1 MEGDYKN
8 AVPASISVE
17 FVEGEDDHFKR
28 DWLQEHVS
36 QLTTS
41 PSLVFVKNTARGEEV
56 VSFLRT
62 LGVKVQLLSQD
73 GSQEERQR
81 GMKRVIEGLPLCTVC
96 TDLLSRGVDTTR
108 VKMVVQ
114 YDFARDV
121 TSFLHRC
128 GRTGR
133 NGTEGKGKGM
143 EE

>member
-8 AVPASISVE
+8 AVPAGISVE
-17 FVEGEDDHFKR
+17 FVEGEDDHFKQN
-28 DWLQEHVS
+28 WLQEHAS
-36 QLTTS
+36 QLTAS
-41 PSLVFVKNTARGEEV
+41 PSLVFVKNAVRGEEV
-56 VSFLRT
+56 ASHLQS

-73 GSQEERQR
+73 GSREDRQR
-81 GMKRVIEGLPLCTVC
+81 GMKRVIEGAPLCTVC
-96 TDLLSRGVDTTR
+96 TDILSRGVDTTR

-133 NGTEGKGKGM
+133 NGREGKGR
-143 EE
+143 